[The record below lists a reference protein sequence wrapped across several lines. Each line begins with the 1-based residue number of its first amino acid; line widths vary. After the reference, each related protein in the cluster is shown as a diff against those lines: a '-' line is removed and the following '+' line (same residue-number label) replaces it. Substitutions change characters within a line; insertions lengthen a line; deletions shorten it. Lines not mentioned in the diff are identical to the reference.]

1 MTETVLTAS
10 NRNGNLLTMNL
21 TDYAISKGGTGTLKC
36 PVLVSVAAK
45 AGCHVGTLY
54 QIALNKRKPSYRL
67 ANKIHEATRGR
78 VSRAELLPAAFGRA
92 A

>member
-10 NRNGNLLTMNL
+10 NRNGNLPGMNL

-36 PVLVSVAAK
+36 PVLATVAEK

-78 VSRAELLPAAFGRA
+78 VSRTELLPAAFGRA